1 MIFLMLQILCLNCLG
16 FNPLKN
22 ISVASIAKEKDESH
36 VYEEIDIGLQNGKQ
50 LPYRTLFFF
59 FKLTHLLIFFWLPS
73 SGCSEVS
80 CIQTKT
86 STTSSRIIRS
96 MPFINRSLYEPPCIM
111 SYQEISPSGPSSA
124 SVLVSGSQLSSRV
137 QQPLR
142 DATGHDRP
150 CFVCRFHRTH
160 ITYNEGD
167 TNFKYLK
174 KSSGSIF
181 SAVSYFP
188 QSSESGMIARSL
200 VKQNSNND
208 R

>member
-1 MIFLMLQILCLNCLG
+1 
-16 FNPLKN
+16 
-22 ISVASIAKEKDESH
+22 
-36 VYEEIDIGLQNGKQ
+36 
-50 LPYRTLFFF
+50 
-59 FKLTHLLIFFWLPS
+59 
-73 SGCSEVS
+73 
-80 CIQTKT
+80 
-86 STTSSRIIRS
+86 
-96 MPFINRSLYEPPCIM
+96 M

-150 CFVCRFHRTH
+150 CFVCRFHHTP

-200 VKQNSNND
+200 VK
-208 R
+208 